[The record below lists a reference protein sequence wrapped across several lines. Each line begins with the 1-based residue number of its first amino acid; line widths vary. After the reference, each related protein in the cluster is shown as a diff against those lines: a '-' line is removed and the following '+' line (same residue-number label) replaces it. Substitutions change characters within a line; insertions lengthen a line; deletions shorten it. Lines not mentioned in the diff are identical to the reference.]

1 MTAFAHFT
9 YFYTYVFYTCIF
21 LNFPRMRN
29 HSHCANE
36 FAISVGIKPT
46 VSFIFFPTS
55 FSFESL
61 QCHAASQTK
70 VRRVKKLPSS
80 RRARQRARL
89 GIYQEHQ
96 ESPSLFDELSSLEI
110 HFARDC
116 RMAGVNGHRQ
126 PGEKGARGIRGGFR
140 CA

>member
-1 MTAFAHFT
+1 
-9 YFYTYVFYTCIF
+9 
-21 LNFPRMRN
+21 MRK

-36 FAISVGIKPT
+36 FAISIRIKPT
-46 VSFIFFPTS
+46 VSFIFLYS

-80 RRARQRARL
+80 RRARQRVRL

-116 RMAGVNGHRQ
+116 RMARVNGHRQ

>member
-1 MTAFAHFT
+1 
-9 YFYTYVFYTCIF
+9 
-21 LNFPRMRN
+21 MRK
-29 HSHCANE
+29 HSYCANK
-36 FAISVGIKPT
+36 FAISIGIIP
-46 VSFIFFPTS
+46 
-55 FSFESL
+55 FSFFLLFPSNPYSATPQARQKSGES
-61 QCHAASQTK
+61 
-70 VRRVKKLPSS
+70 KKLPSS

-116 RMAGVNGHRQ
+116 RMARVNGHRQ